1 MRRNRL
7 PALIFL
13 LVGVIALP
21 ASAITPHEYL
31 EQGQWSEAVSAYNKV
46 LKEIP
51 DDPIALNNRGFAK
64 HRLGKYKSAISDYD
78 KALKLKPGWYIA
90 LNNRGRAYRHLKE
103 FKKAQADFESA
114 IRAMPKS
121 VHGWNNR
128 GRTWAD
134 MGKYQRGIFDLTMA
148 IQVDPDYSYPYY
160 NRGICHRALKH
171 HDKADKDFDKAL
183 SLGYPKERLVSDSNS
198 K

>member
-134 MGKYQRGIFDLTMA
+134 MGKKHSLRLRNKLPVHQIRASGGGGRFGFQTVRKGAGASIYQ
-148 IQVDPDYSYPYY
+148 
-160 NRGICHRALKH
+160 
-171 HDKADKDFDKAL
+171 
-183 SLGYPKERLVSDSNS
+183 
-198 K
+198 